1 MASRTARIA
10 AAIAALFRGRPRLPH
25 PGQTVVWWNTFT
37 GDSHYYQAAATLD
50 RDPTANDGMPW
61 TVELTRDRQF
71 YERKVCPTANAAL
84 DLQAAWKRMV
94 RQRGL
99 GRVYWV
105 GSASIGRFDILIVE
119 RDGEWRLLLYVK
131 DRHAQSRTFAT
142 EQEAIDA
149 GTSLDTELRS
159 RPWFTWELSGKDP
172 GTR

>member
-1 MASRTARIA
+1 
-10 AAIAALFRGRPRLPH
+10 
-25 PGQTVVWWNTFT
+25 
-37 GDSHYYQAAATLD
+37 
-50 RDPTANDGMPW
+50 
-61 TVELTRDRQF
+61 
-71 YERKVCPTANAAL
+71 
-84 DLQAAWKRMV
+84 MV

-105 GSASIGRFDILIVE
+105 GSAGIGRFDILIVE

-159 RPWFTWELSGKDP
+159 RPWFTWELSGKDSGP
-172 GTR
+172 SLAVTSSSRVRRCRGLLRPSPRCRREATQAARACRRATRW

>member
-1 MASRTARIA
+1 
-10 AAIAALFRGRPRLPH
+10 
-25 PGQTVVWWNTFT
+25 
-37 GDSHYYQAAATLD
+37 
-50 RDPTANDGMPW
+50 MPW

-71 YERKVCPTANAAL
+71 YERKFCPTAAAAL

-105 GSASIGRFDILIVE
+105 GSAGIGRFDILIVE

-149 GTSLDTELRS
+149 GTALDTELRS
-159 RPWFTWELSGKDP
+159 RPWFTWELAGKEP
-172 GTR
+172 PPR